1 MNNKTELAPSIL
13 SADFA
18 RLGEQLLETREGGA
32 GWVHFDVMDGH
43 FVPEISFGEPVI
55 RCIRSITDQFLDV
68 HLMVT
73 NPAQHIPAF
82 AEAGADGITFHY
94 EVMPGGNGAYGG
106 EGAYGRPV
114 AGGAA
119 GVAGVAGALD
129 ANPEAAHAA
138 AVSAAREVIAQIHS
152 LGKKAG
158 ISIKPLTPVEAVFPL
173 LPELDMVLVMTV
185 EPGFGGQ
192 KYIPAST
199 DRIRALRAEASL
211 VNPSLRIEVDG
222 GIKTHNVHVVLEAG
236 ADTIVAGSDVYGAD
250 VLGRTRAF
258 MKLL

>member
-1 MNNKTELAPSIL
+1 MKNKNELAPSIL
-13 SADFA
+13 SADFTK
-18 RLGEQLLETREGGA
+18 LGEQLLETREGGA

-55 RCIRSITDQFLDV
+55 RCIRPLTDQILDV

-73 NPAQHIPAF
+73 NPVQHIPAF
-82 AEAGADGITFHY
+82 AQAGADSITFHY
-94 EVMPGGNGAYGG
+94 EVMPGGNAAYGG

-114 AGGAA
+114 RSGAA
-119 GVAGVAGALD
+119 D
-129 ANPEAAHAA
+129 EDPAA
-138 AVSAAREVIAQIHS
+138 ALSAAREVIAQIHS

-158 ISIKPLTPVEAVFPL
+158 ISIKPLTPVEAIFPL
-173 LPELDMVLVMTV
+173 LPELDLVLVMTV

-199 DRIRALRAEASL
+199 ERIRALRAEAEL

-222 GIKTHNVHVVLEAG
+222 GIKTDNVHVVLDAG
-236 ADTIVAGSDVYGAD
+236 ADTIVAGSAVYGPD
-250 VLGRTRAF
+250 VLGQTKAF